1 MEVSPVSGKLKQYE
15 LTIWMPGRGAKRDL
29 VKGLSLNHAI
39 QVARNLYPNC
49 MVEVPPE
56 AAPKPRLALS
66 RCSGGCREGCAPS
79 KKDSHQ
85 IKTHE
90 TRLNVVTVW
99 GGWDKLTRL
108 TQ

>member
-15 LTIWMPGRGAKRDL
+15 LTIWLPGKGAKRDL

-56 AAPKPRLALS
+56 AAPKPRLARSTAGTNEKRNRRL
-66 RCSGGCREGCAPS
+66 RLVE
-79 KKDSHQ
+79 KKRDEHSS
-85 IKTHE
+85 
-90 TRLNVVTVW
+90 
-99 GGWDKLTRL
+99 
-108 TQ
+108 